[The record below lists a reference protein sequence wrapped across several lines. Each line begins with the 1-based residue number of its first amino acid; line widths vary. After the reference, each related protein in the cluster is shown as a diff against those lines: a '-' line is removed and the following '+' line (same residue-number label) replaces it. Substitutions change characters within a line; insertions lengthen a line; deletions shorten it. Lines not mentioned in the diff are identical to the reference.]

1 MNKNIGY
8 YALGLCSL
16 ALATFA
22 VMQDSKIEKQQKYT
36 KVLTEKVVRQDRS
49 IKDLEMIVDRYR
61 EENGVLVDSILELN
75 GEIRELNLT
84 IIEQDNIIKSLDRKL
99 NKSLRKF
106 DALEK
111 QISLLES
118 KEQDYSIEI
127 ARLEADK
134 TQILNVQET
143 TGNEL
148 AIAEERK
155 ARLEKAEV
163 ENYNLIQ
170 DKKKRLVIDE
180 IVNNTIINMLS
191 VRVGSKPKLGNL
203 NKIKKNSSKWM
214 YSSFEFIMTH
224 PSDQKLIENEQFVLK
239 IIDKD
244 TGKILPYLEENPS
257 FPESVE
263 GTNGKNF
270 RFTNNPIEVLHIN
283 TQKKE
288 GKNYEARIYLV
299 KNGEEYLLANSHRM
313 IVNNRKV
320 IN

>member
-22 VMQDSKIEKQQKYT
+22 IMQDSKIEKQQKYT
-36 KVLTEKVVRQDRS
+36 KVLTEKVIRQDRS
-49 IKDLEMIVDRYR
+49 IKDLERIIDRYR
-61 EENGVLVDSILELN
+61 EENGILVDSILELN

-106 DALEK
+106 DELEK

-118 KEQDYSIEI
+118 KEQDYSVEI

-148 AIAEERK
+148 AIAEEKK

-170 DKKKRLVIDE
+170 EKKKRLVIDE

-191 VRVGSKPKLGNL
+191 VRVGSKPKVGNL

-214 YSSFEFIMTH
+214 YSSFEFVMTH
-224 PSDQKLIENEQFVLK
+224 PGDQKLIENEQFVLK

-257 FPESVE
+257 YPGSVE
-263 GTNGKNF
+263 GTNGKKF
-270 RFTNNPIEVLHIN
+270 RFTSNPIEVLHIN
-283 TQKKE
+283 TQKKQ
-288 GKNYEARIYLV
+288 GKNYEARMYLV

-313 IVNNRKV
+313 IVNKRKV